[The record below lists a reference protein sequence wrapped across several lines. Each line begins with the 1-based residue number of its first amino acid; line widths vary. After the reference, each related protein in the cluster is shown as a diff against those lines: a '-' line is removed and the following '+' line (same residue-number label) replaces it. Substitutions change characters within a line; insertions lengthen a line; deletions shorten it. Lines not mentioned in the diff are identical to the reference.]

1 MDTILITD
9 GENRSALAATRSL
22 GRRGCRVLVSAA
34 QARSLASSSRFCDRG
49 YAVPDPNSAGA
60 EKYAAAIRDIV
71 IQEKVGAIFPMTE
84 SSIYH
89 LNHTRDQFPSDIIFA
104 CADAQKMEAVSNKF
118 EVFRLAEKLNV
129 PVPRTLYV
137 STPSELAGIVD
148 VIREY
153 PVVVKPSLSKIPQV
167 GGGFIAG
174 GVRYAFSH
182 DELLSLYE
190 TSAALQYP
198 SIIQERIVGPGT
210 GLFTL
215 YDVDRHLALF
225 SHRRLREKPP
235 SGGVSVVSE
244 SVPLD
249 EEMVDAA
256 GKLLSAVGWQ
266 GVAMVEFKR
275 DVRDG
280 KAKLMEINGRFWGT
294 LQLAVASGVD
304 FPGLYLDFLCGNK
317 PAHVMRNYRIG
328 HRMKWFLGTLDHF
341 LIRLKNSDLSLNLP
355 SGVPSK
361 WGSVIEFLKI
371 SESNTSFDVIDRKD
385 MTPFVWEMQNYI
397 RHALR
402 GNKTE

>member
-9 GENRSALAATRSL
+9 GENRSAVAATRSL

-49 YAVPDPNSAGA
+49 FAVPDPNRARA
-60 EKYAAAIRDIV
+60 EEYAAAIRDIA
-71 IQEKVGAIFPMTE
+71 IKENVGFIFPMTE

-89 LNHTRDQFPSDIIFA
+89 LNETRDQFSPDIVLA
-104 CADAQKMEAVSNKF
+104 SADAQKMEAVSNKF
-118 EVFRLAEKLNV
+118 EVFRLAERLGV
-129 PVPRTLYV
+129 PTPRTLYL
-137 STPSELAGIVD
+137 STSSDLAG
-148 VIREY
+148 VINKIHEY
-153 PVVVKPSLSKIPQV
+153 PVVVKPALSKIPQA
-167 GGGFIAG
+167 GGGFLGG
-174 GVRYAFSH
+174 GVRYAATR
-182 DELLSLYE
+182 DELQDFYA
-190 TSAALQYP
+190 TSPVLQYP
-198 SIIQERIVGPGT
+198 SIVQERIVGPGT

-215 YDVDRHLALF
+215 YDFDRHLALF

-280 KAKLMEINGRFWGT
+280 RAKLMEINGRFWGT

-304 FPGLYLDFLCGNK
+304 FPGLYLDLLQGMG
-317 PAHVMRNYRIG
+317 PVEVVRNYRIR
-328 HRMKWFLGTLDHF
+328 HRMKWYFGTLDH
-341 LIRLKNSDLSLNLP
+341 LIIRLKNKDKELNLP
-355 SGVPSK
+355 PGSPSK
-361 WGSVIEFLKI
+361 IRVVLDFLKI
-371 SESNTSFDVIDRKD
+371 WERNTSFDVFDRRD
-385 MTPFVWEMQNYI
+385 FGPFLFEAMNYFK
-397 RHALR
+397 R
-402 GNKTE
+402 